1 MIIFNNLGH
10 TFIEGEDNSEPIVWV
25 DSQDTSTYTLGATA
39 LGNELVVN
47 GDFSDGSAG
56 WSLNSLDE
64 SNGGSDI
71 LNNSGVK
78 LTCGN
83 VGNNSR
89 LSNTWATGIIEGK
102 TYLLSY
108 NIIENN
114 GCIDFAFYQKRND
127 GVNTYLNVPNTVGFH
142 QVEIVGANL
151 VYTVV
156 NNRSTGSDITI
167 DNISVKEVT
176 EAKDVTSLL
185 NKGTLGGV
193 MTLNGSVKF
202 ANNGFESWVSFQ

>member
-1 MIIFNNLGH
+1 MIPFNIIGH
-10 TFIEGEDNSEPIVWV
+10 SKTAIEDNSEPIIWV
-25 DSQDTSTYTLGATA
+25 DSSDNGSYTISGDEV

-47 GDFSDGSAG
+47 GDFSNGSAG
-56 WSLNSLDE
+56 WSLNSFDE

-176 EAKDVTSLL
+176 EAKDVTRPYS
-185 NKGTLGGV
+185 
-193 MTLNGSVKF
+193 
-202 ANNGFESWVSFQ
+202 